1 VSPTRRRSSRG
12 GRRRSTRDFWG
23 NDELV
28 GVDETTLPKIR
39 RSEHPTALVDSLGPL
54 PFPGGQV
61 APHYFELLYDRAAS
75 LAIAL
80 AASAGL
86 DAPEDEFEDD
96 DGRAQDTQASASGS

>member
-1 VSPTRRRSSRG
+1 MSPTRRRSSRG

-23 NDELV
+23 TDELV

-61 APHYFELLYDRAAS
+61 APHYFDLLYDRAAS
-75 LAIAL
+75 LAMAL

-86 DAPEDEFEDD
+86 AVFDDDEWDDEDD
-96 DGRAQDTQASASGS
+96 VDALSR

>member
-1 VSPTRRRSSRG
+1 VSPTRRRSTRG

-28 GVDETTLPKIR
+28 GVDEATLPRIR

-61 APHYFELLYDRAAS
+61 APHYFDLLYDRAAS
-75 LAIAL
+75 LALAL

-86 DAPEDEFEDD
+86 AALDDEDEFDEDD
-96 DGRAQDTQASASGS
+96 VDADFPSR

>member
-1 VSPTRRRSSRG
+1 LSPTRRRSTRG
-12 GRRRSTRDFWG
+12 GWRRSTRDFWG
-23 NDELV
+23 NDEVV

-75 LAIAL
+75 LALAL

-86 DAPEDEFEDD
+86 AALDDEWDDEDEDQQPTNER
-96 DGRAQDTQASASGS
+96 GTR

>member
-1 VSPTRRRSSRG
+1 VSAQRRRSTRG

-23 NDELV
+23 NDELT
-28 GVDETTLPKIR
+28 GVDEATLPKIR
-39 RSEHPTALVDSLGPL
+39 RSEYPTALVDSLGPL

-86 DAPEDEFEDD
+86 DAPEDEDEYD
-96 DGRAQDTQASASGS
+96 AGS

>member
-1 VSPTRRRSSRG
+1 MSPTRRRSTRG

-28 GVDETTLPKIR
+28 GVDEATLPRIR
-39 RSEHPTALVDSLGPL
+39 RSEHPTALVDSRGPR

-61 APHYFELLYDRAAS
+61 APHYFDLLYDRAAS
-75 LAIAL
+75 LALAL

-86 DAPEDEFEDD
+86 AALDDEDEFDEDD
-96 DGRAQDTQASASGS
+96 VDADSPSR

>member
-1 VSPTRRRSSRG
+1 MSPTRRRSTRG

-23 NDELV
+23 TDELV

-61 APHYFELLYDRAAS
+61 APHYFDLLYDRAAS

-86 DAPEDEFEDD
+86 AVFDDEFEDD
-96 DGRAQDTQASASGS
+96 DVESPISG

>member
-1 VSPTRRRSSRG
+1 MSPTRRRSTRG

-23 NDELV
+23 NDELL
-28 GVDETTLPKIR
+28 GVDEATLPKIR

-61 APHYFELLYDRAAS
+61 APHYFDLLYDRAAS
-75 LAIAL
+75 LAMAL

-86 DAPEDEFEDD
+86 AVFDDDEWDDEDD
-96 DGRAQDTQASASGS
+96 VDALSR

>member
-1 VSPTRRRSSRG
+1 VSAQRRRSTRG
-12 GRRRSTRDFWG
+12 GSRRRSTRDFWG
-23 NDELV
+23 TDEV
-28 GVDETTLPKIR
+28 TGVDETTLPKIR

-86 DAPEDEFEDD
+86 AALDDEYDDEADAVE
-96 DGRAQDTQASASGS
+96 R

>member
-1 VSPTRRRSSRG
+1 MPDIKKFQATNRG
-12 GRRRSTRDFWG
+12 AA
-23 NDELV
+23 
-28 GVDETTLPKIR
+28 LPKIR

-75 LAIAL
+75 LALAL

-86 DAPEDEFEDD
+86 DAPEDEDD
-96 DGRAQDTQASASGS
+96 DEAGSLDEHA

>member
-1 VSPTRRRSSRG
+1 MSPTRRRSTRG

-23 NDELV
+23 TDELV

-61 APHYFELLYDRAAS
+61 APHYFDLLYDRAAS
-75 LAIAL
+75 LAMAL

-86 DAPEDEFEDD
+86 AVFDDDEWDDEDD
-96 DGRAQDTQASASGS
+96 VDALSR

>member
-1 VSPTRRRSSRG
+1 MSPTRRRSTRG

-28 GVDETTLPKIR
+28 GVDEATLPRIR

-61 APHYFELLYDRAAS
+61 APHYFDLLYDRAAS

-86 DAPEDEFEDD
+86 AVFDDEDEFDD
-96 DGRAQDTQASASGS
+96 DDVDVSR

>member
-1 VSPTRRRSSRG
+1 MSPQRRRSTRG

-28 GVDETTLPKIR
+28 GVDEATLPKIR

-61 APHYFELLYDRAAS
+61 SPHYFELLYDRAAS

-86 DAPEDEFEDD
+86 AVFDDEFDD
-96 DGRAQDTQASASGS
+96 DEDAGDADLLTR

>member
-1 VSPTRRRSSRG
+1 MSPTRRRSTRG

-23 NDELV
+23 TDEIV

-39 RSEHPTALVDSLGPL
+39 RSEHPSALVDSLGPL
-54 PFPGGQV
+54 PYPGGQV

-75 LAIAL
+75 LAMAL

-86 DAPEDEFEDD
+86 AVFDDEDD
-96 DGRAQDTQASASGS
+96 FDDDNDDAEADDLSR

>member
-1 VSPTRRRSSRG
+1 MSPTRRRSTRG

-23 NDELV
+23 NDELA

-39 RSEHPTALVDSLGPL
+39 RTEHPTALVDSLGPL

-86 DAPEDEFEDD
+86 AVFDDDEYDDDEDD
-96 DGRAQDTQASASGS
+96 GPLEGHG

>member
-1 VSPTRRRSSRG
+1 MSPTRRRSTRG

-28 GVDETTLPKIR
+28 GVDETTLPRIR
-39 RSEHPTALVDSLGPL
+39 RSEHPVALVDSLGPL

-61 APHYFELLYDRAAS
+61 APHYFDLLYDRAAS
-75 LAIAL
+75 LAMAL

-86 DAPEDEFEDD
+86 AVFDDEDEVDEDD
-96 DGRAQDTQASASGS
+96 ADVPSR

>member
-1 VSPTRRRSSRG
+1 MSPTRRRSSRG

-54 PFPGGQV
+54 PFPAGQV
-61 APHYFELLYDRAAS
+61 APHYFALLYDSAAS

-86 DAPEDEFEDD
+86 AVFDDEFDD
-96 DGRAQDTQASASGS
+96 EGEPVEA

>member
-1 VSPTRRRSSRG
+1 MSPTRRRSTRG

-23 NDELV
+23 TDEVV
-28 GVDETTLPKIR
+28 GVDETTLPRIR
-39 RSEHPTALVDSLGPL
+39 RSEHPSALVDSLGPL

-86 DAPEDEFEDD
+86 AVFDDDEVDEDD
-96 DGRAQDTQASASGS
+96 FDADVPNR

>member
-1 VSPTRRRSSRG
+1 MSPTRRRSSRG

-23 NDELV
+23 TDDLV

-75 LAIAL
+75 LALAL

-86 DAPEDEFEDD
+86 DAPEDDYGDDEDD
-96 DGRAQDTQASASGS
+96 VDADADSR

>member
-1 VSPTRRRSSRG
+1 VSPTRRRSTRG

-23 NDELV
+23 TDEVV
-28 GVDETTLPKIR
+28 GVDETTLPRIR
-39 RSEHPTALVDSLGPL
+39 RSEHPSALVDSLGPL

-86 DAPEDEFEDD
+86 AAFDDAEEEAD
-96 DGRAQDTQASASGS
+96 A

>member
-1 VSPTRRRSSRG
+1 VSPTRRRSTRG

-23 NDELV
+23 NDEVV

-75 LAIAL
+75 LALAL

-86 DAPEDEFEDD
+86 AALDDEWDDEDEDQQPTNER
-96 DGRAQDTQASASGS
+96 GTR

>member
-23 NDELV
+23 TDELV

-61 APHYFELLYDRAAS
+61 APHYFDLLYDRAAS
-75 LAIAL
+75 LAMAL

-86 DAPEDEFEDD
+86 AVFDDDEWDDEGEDD
-96 DGRAQDTQASASGS
+96 ADALSR

>member
-1 VSPTRRRSSRG
+1 MSPTRRRSTRG

-23 NDELV
+23 TDEVV
-28 GVDETTLPKIR
+28 GVDETTLPRIR
-39 RSEHPTALVDSLGPL
+39 RSEHPSALVDSLGPL

-86 DAPEDEFEDD
+86 AAFDDEEFDEYEDEAD
-96 DGRAQDTQASASGS
+96 A